1 MPQKIKVA
9 IIGPTGYTGIEL
21 VRILSNHPYVE
32 IACLI
37 SRSDAGK
44 CISEVYP
51 HLKGVCDLP
60 LTDTPLKT
68 VAEKS
73 DVVFLAVPHTES
85 LTIVSQIMGLT
96 KIIDLSGDFRLQN
109 TALYEKYYN
118 HKHSFPK
125 AVRKFIY
132 GFPEINKEK
141 IAVSANV
148 ANPGCFALL
157 SQFALLP
164 FKDLIRSANILAV
177 TGSSGSGKTP
187 VPGAHHPV
195 RHHNVKSYKI
205 NIHQH
210 IPEILQTTG
219 ISETQLNFVPTSGPF
234 TRGIHL
240 TAFLDLKKD
249 FSQAELENLIK
260 KTYKNQPFV
269 RIKNEV
275 ELAAVVG
282 SNFCD
287 LAVYKIEGGAL
298 VQGVFDN
305 LIKGASG
312 NAIQNFNI
320 MFGFDETESLKAL
333 TPLYV

>member
-1 MPQKIKVA
+1 M
-9 IIGPTGYTGIEL
+9 
-21 VRILSNHPYVE
+21 RILSNHPHVE
-32 IACLI
+32 IKHLV
-37 SRSDAGK
+37 SRSNAGK
-44 CISEVYP
+44 RISEVYP
-51 HLKGVCDLP
+51 HLKGVCDLLMTDAP
-60 LTDTPLKT
+60 LEK
-68 VAEKS
+68 VAKES

-85 LTIVSQIMGLT
+85 LEIVPRLIGST

-109 TALYEKYYN
+109 IDLYEKYYN

-125 AVRKFIY
+125 AVKKFVY
-132 GFPEINKEK
+132 GLPEINKEK
-141 IAVSANV
+141 IAKAHYV

-164 FKDLIRSANILAV
+164 FKNLIHRANISAI

-187 VPGAHHPV
+187 SLGAHHPI

-205 NIHQH
+205 NLHQH
-210 IPEILQTTG
+210 IPEIIQTIG

-240 TAFLDLKKD
+240 TAFLELNKNL
-249 FSQAELENLIK
+249 SQTALENLFE
-260 KTYKNQPFV
+260 KTFKSQPFV

-287 LAVYKIEGGAL
+287 LAVYKTENGAL
-298 VQGVFDN
+298 VQAVFDN

-312 NAIQNFNI
+312 NAVQNFNI
-320 MFGFDETESLKAL
+320 MFGCDETESLKYL

>member
-1 MPQKIKVA
+1 MMTDTSLEKVA
-9 IIGPTGYTGIEL
+9 GE
-21 VRILSNHPYVE
+21 N
-32 IACLI
+32 
-37 SRSDAGK
+37 
-44 CISEVYP
+44 
-51 HLKGVCDLP
+51 
-60 LTDTPLKT
+60 
-68 VAEKS
+68 

-85 LTIVSQIMGLT
+85 LAIVPRLMNLT
-96 KIIDLSGDFRLQN
+96 KIIDLSGDFRLQD

-118 HKHSFPK
+118 HKHTFPG
-125 AVRKFIY
+125 AVKKFIY
-132 GFPEINKEK
+132 GFPEINKTK
-141 IAVSANV
+141 IANAHCV

-164 FKDLIRSANILAV
+164 FKNLIRHANISAI

-187 VPGAHHPV
+187 SQATHHPI

-205 NIHQH
+205 NLHQH
-210 IPEILQTTG
+210 IPEIIQTIG
-219 ISETQLNFVPTSGPF
+219 ISEMQINFVPTSGPF

-240 TAFLDLKKD
+240 TAFLELNKNL
-249 FSQAELENLIK
+249 SQGALENLLK

-269 RIKNEV
+269 RIKPEV

-287 LAVYKIEGGAL
+287 LMVKKTENGAL

-312 NAIQNFNI
+312 NAVQNFNI
-320 MFGFDETESLKAL
+320 MFGFDETESLKYL
-333 TPLYV
+333 TPPYV

>member
-1 MPQKIKVA
+1 M
-9 IIGPTGYTGIEL
+9 
-21 VRILSNHPYVE
+21 RILSNHPYVE
-32 IACLI
+32 IKYLI
-37 SRSDAGK
+37 SRSSAGK
-44 CISEVYP
+44 RISEVYP
-51 HLKGVCDLP
+51 HLKGVCDL
-60 LTDTPLKT
+60 LMTDTPLKT

-85 LTIVSQIMGLT
+85 LTIVPQIMDQT

-118 HKHSFPK
+118 HKHSFPE
-125 AVRKFIY
+125 AVNKFIY
-132 GFPEINKEK
+132 GFPEINKTK
-141 IAVSANV
+141 IANAHYV

-164 FKDLIRSANILAV
+164 FKNFIRNANILAV
-177 TGSSGSGKTP
+177 TGSSGSGKLPSLGT
-187 VPGAHHPV
+187 HHPV

-210 IPEILQTTG
+210 IPEIIQTIG

-240 TAFLDLKKD
+240 TAFLDLKKE
-249 FSQAELENLIK
+249 FSQEALENLLK
-260 KTYKNQPFV
+260 KTYKNQPFI
-269 RIKNEV
+269 RIKPEV
-275 ELAAVVG
+275 ELAAVAG

-287 LAVYKIEGGAL
+287 LAVYKIKGGAL

-312 NAIQNFNI
+312 NAVQNFNI
-320 MFGFDETESLKAL
+320 MFGRDETESLKSL

>member
-1 MPQKIKVA
+1 MTDAPLENVA
-9 IIGPTGYTGIEL
+9 KE
-21 VRILSNHPYVE
+21 
-32 IACLI
+32 
-37 SRSDAGK
+37 
-44 CISEVYP
+44 
-51 HLKGVCDLP
+51 
-60 LTDTPLKT
+60 
-68 VAEKS
+68 S

-85 LTIVSQIMGLT
+85 LTIVPRLMGVT

-109 TALYEKYYN
+109 TGLYEKYYN
-118 HKHSFPK
+118 HKHTFPK
-125 AVRKFIY
+125 AVEKFVY
-132 GFPEINKEK
+132 GFPEINKTK
-141 IAVSANV
+141 IANAHYV

-164 FKDLIRSANILAV
+164 FKNFIRRANISAI

-187 VPGAHHPV
+187 SQATHHPI

-205 NIHQH
+205 NLHQH
-210 IPEILQTTG
+210 IPEIIQTIG

-240 TAFLDLKKD
+240 TAFVDLNKD
-249 FSQAELENLIK
+249 FSQAVLENLFN
-260 KTYKNQPFV
+260 KTYKNQPFI
-269 RIKNEV
+269 RIKSEV

-287 LAVYKIEGGAL
+287 LAVYKTENGAL

-312 NAIQNFNI
+312 NAVQNFNI
-320 MFGFDETESLKAL
+320 MFGFNETESLKYL
-333 TPLYV
+333 TPSYV